1 MWLKL
6 RPFPMYLSSSTTSAV
21 DFVVVALPL
30 VASYGLSKRL
40 EPVHG
45 CRSVTKKDMKWND
58 ATPEIKV
65 DPENYEVYVDGDS
78 APAQRLPLARAYNL
92 EIRRIIV
99 VTFIC
104 GIFFL
109 VAVLRSPVRTGSRTE
124 LNRQNG
130 F

>member
-1 MWLKL
+1 
-6 RPFPMYLSSSTTSAV
+6 MYLSSSTTSVV

-40 EPVHG
+40 EPVRG

-58 ATPEIKV
+58 ATPEMKV

-78 APAQRLPLARAYNL
+78 ADIAPAQRLPLARAYNL

-109 VAVLRSPVRTGSRTE
+109 VAVLRSLVRTGSRTE
-124 LNRQNG
+124 LNRQNR